1 MIKLV
6 RLVSGEELLCD
17 VKSAG
22 GYSENKSSIRVKNIL
37 IMIPTG
43 EGKIGVA
50 DYMPY
55 TNINDGVDI
64 KHSHIIFMVD
74 AVEMMAKAHKD
85 KFSSLLVPTSK
96 IVL

>member
-17 VKSAG
+17 ITD
-22 GYSENKSSIRVKNIL
+22 ETESSVTIKNPL
-37 IMIPTG
+37 IMVPTG

-55 TNINDGVDI
+55 TNICEGITVNMI
-64 KHSHIIFMVD
+64 HIMFIVD
-74 AVEMMAKAHKD
+74 AVDQMANAHKE
-85 KFSSLLVPTSK
+85 KFGGLIVPNNK
-96 IVL
+96 IVGV

>member
-6 RLVSGEELLCD
+6 RLVSGEELLCNL
-17 VKSAG
+17 VETK
-22 GYSENKSSIRVKNIL
+22 ESSIMVENIL

-55 TNINDGVDI
+55 TEINKGVEI
-64 KHSHIIFMVD
+64 KDLHIIFMVD
-74 AVEMMAKAHKD
+74 AIDQMAQAHKD
-85 KFSSLLVPTSK
+85 KFGGLIIPSSKLVG
-96 IVL
+96 V